1 MKPIEILKARYYI
14 LKDEIERQKIEM
26 SRNPNQYSDAFLGEF
41 SKELLILEEAIEVLE
56 NHKFKNK

>member
-26 SRNPNQYSDAFLGEF
+26 SRNPNQHSDSFLGEF
-41 SKELLILEEAIEVLE
+41 SKELPILEEAIKVLE